1 MSSNQVFIFADIESG
16 IYSQSLWINKD
27 IAYSNQIKLQNDSKI
42 WTIKKVYE
50 GTEKNLDS
58 INNRIFFIKRYRRC
72 KYGYTKQ
79 RPFVETV
86 REMLISHWPDR

>member
-1 MSSNQVFIFADIESG
+1 MICLETKNIFIFADIESG

-58 INNRIFFIKRYRRC
+58 INNRIFFIKR
-72 KYGYTKQ
+72 
-79 RPFVETV
+79 FVFSYHNC
-86 REMLISHWPDR
+86 MYY